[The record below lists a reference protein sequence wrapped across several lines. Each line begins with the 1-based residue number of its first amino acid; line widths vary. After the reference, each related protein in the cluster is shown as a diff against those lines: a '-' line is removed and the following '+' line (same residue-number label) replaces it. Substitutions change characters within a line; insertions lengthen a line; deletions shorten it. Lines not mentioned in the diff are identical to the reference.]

1 MDLDFGF
8 DYCKR
13 LDNLAAEEAEASAS
27 AASQSLVGVVD
38 CFDIDYFDS
47 DSDWLLDG
55 S

>member
-13 LDNLAAEEAEASAS
+13 LDNLAAEEAEASA
-27 AASQSLVGVVD
+27 ASQSLVGVVG
-38 CFDIDYFDS
+38 CFDIDYFDF